1 MAVKSVLLTGTTG
14 FIGRYMAVQLGARGH
29 HVVSLQRSAERVP
42 GIAEILVA
50 PAFDLDT
57 IAMKL
62 RKRRFDW
69 LIHLAGYGV
78 RPGDRDEETM
88 FRVNVDVTEKL
99 VQEACTW
106 PAKAAFVAGSGSEYN
121 TALADQPVTE
131 DHPLEGIKIYGASKA
146 AGSTRALAGASAH
159 DLPLAVGRIFGVFGP
174 GEPSHRLLPSLL
186 DALGRRQRVGLSAG
200 HQKRDFLYI
209 DDMIAAALDLIE
221 AVEQT
226 REKLAVNIASGLP
239 ASIRSFAEIAADEL
253 GAPRSLL
260 GFGDLPL
267 RPDETMCFSGDPT
280 RLMRL
285 TRWRP
290 QFDLRSG
297 IRRSIAQFRHTD

>member
-42 GIAEILVA
+42 GIAEILLA
-50 PAFDLDT
+50 PAFDLDA

-121 TALADQPVTE
+121 TALADQPVT
-131 DHPLEGIKIYGASKA
+131 
-146 AGSTRALAGASAH
+146 
-159 DLPLAVGRIFGVFGP
+159 
-174 GEPSHRLLPSLL
+174 
-186 DALGRRQRVGLSAG
+186 
-200 HQKRDFLYI
+200 
-209 DDMIAAALDLIE
+209 
-221 AVEQT
+221 
-226 REKLAVNIASGLP
+226 
-239 ASIRSFAEIAADEL
+239 
-253 GAPRSLL
+253 
-260 GFGDLPL
+260 
-267 RPDETMCFSGDPT
+267 
-280 RLMRL
+280 
-285 TRWRP
+285 
-290 QFDLRSG
+290 
-297 IRRSIAQFRHTD
+297 